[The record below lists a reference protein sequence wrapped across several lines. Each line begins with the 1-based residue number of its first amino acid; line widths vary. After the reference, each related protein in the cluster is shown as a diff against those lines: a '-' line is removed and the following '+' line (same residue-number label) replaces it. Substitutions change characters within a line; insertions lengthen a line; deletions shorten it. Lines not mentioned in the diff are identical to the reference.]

1 MGEALAGRQSDM
13 ARVMNDRLDA
23 VTHRVGQSMEQSTRN
38 TMDSLRHLHE
48 RLAVIDNAHK
58 NLTDLTTQVTTLR
71 DVLANKQTRG
81 AFGQARMEAIVQDG
95 MPKGSYEFQFT
106 LSNNK
111 RPDCVVFLPDQR
123 PLCIDAK
130 FPLEAVTALRDAR
143 SDEEKKVATQR
154 VRQDMMKH
162 VNDIAQKYL
171 IIGETQEMA
180 LLFVPSESVYAEIHD
195 GFDDVIQK
203 AYRARVV
210 LVSPS
215 LLMLAIQVM
224 QQILKDARMR
234 EAADQIRTEVF
245 GMTDDLTRL
254 RERVMKLQQH
264 FGQANED
271 VRQILI
277 SADKID
283 KRKARIEDLDFD
295 KVGGRRLAAAREAGT
310 VLRADPQAA
319 GGGVDLFGAS
329 PREAAPR
336 NDRVKNSAESATK
349 ARMTASEA
357 RPRPQSPPTAD
368 LGRDAGRLPA
378 AARADRPVPRLL
390 LRLAAGADDSTLLLW
405 MRESGVDLGT
415 IGLFALVGTPYT
427 IKFLWAPVIDALNVP
442 LLSRA
447 LGRRRGWLVFS
458 QLLLIAAILMLAL
471 TDPAK
476 SPLYVA
482 LGALLVATAS
492 ATQDTVVDAFRVESL
507 RENEQAA
514 GMAAYVAAYR
524 IGTLVSTAGSTLL
537 VTGFESTGLGK
548 STAWTW
554 GYVAMAAMIGIG
566 MIASI
571 LATEPDAPRQGFGL
585 GELSSPV
592 RDHPPAIRLAHNMPA
607 SGVAANDKIADRQS
621 RFRRVLRISSRRKD
635 AWAVL
640 AFVSFQVHRCIFRQH
655 DRAVRDRSRLHAQST
670 MQRSSRASGLPRR

>member
-1 MGEALAGRQSDM
+1 MSDILFIVGDVAVTTGAALTAFAGLVLALLLTIAIVLARGSRRNETATVAQAIRADELEERLADMLRAQAETSGRVQAMGEALAGRQSDM

-23 VTHRVGQSMEQSTRN
+23 VTHRVGQSMEQQTRN

-95 MPKGSYEFQFT
+95 LPMGSYEFQFT

-143 SDEEKKVATQR
+143 SDEEKKIATQR
-154 VRQDMMKH
+154 VRSDMMKH

-171 IIGETQEMA
+171 ITGETQEMA

-195 GFDDVIQK
+195 GFDDVVQK

-245 GMTDDLTRL
+245 NMTDDLTRL

-295 KVGGRRLAAAREAGT
+295 KVEEAAAPAAKPELFSAPIRRLQAG
-310 VLRADPQAA
+310 
-319 GGGVDLFGAS
+319 
-329 PREAAPR
+329 E
-336 NDRVKNSAESATK
+336 
-349 ARMTASEA
+349 
-357 RPRPQSPPTAD
+357 
-368 LGRDAGRLPA
+368 
-378 AARADRPVPRLL
+378 
-390 LRLAAGADDSTLLLW
+390 
-405 MRESGVDLGT
+405 
-415 IGLFALVGTPYT
+415 
-427 IKFLWAPVIDALNVP
+427 
-442 LLSRA
+442 
-447 LGRRRGWLVFS
+447 
-458 QLLLIAAILMLAL
+458 
-471 TDPAK
+471 
-476 SPLYVA
+476 
-482 LGALLVATAS
+482 
-492 ATQDTVVDAFRVESL
+492 
-507 RENEQAA
+507 
-514 GMAAYVAAYR
+514 
-524 IGTLVSTAGSTLL
+524 
-537 VTGFESTGLGK
+537 
-548 STAWTW
+548 
-554 GYVAMAAMIGIG
+554 
-566 MIASI
+566 
-571 LATEPDAPRQGFGL
+571 
-585 GELSSPV
+585 
-592 RDHPPAIRLAHNMPA
+592 
-607 SGVAANDKIADRQS
+607 
-621 RFRRVLRISSRRKD
+621 
-635 AWAVL
+635 
-640 AFVSFQVHRCIFRQH
+640 
-655 DRAVRDRSRLHAQST
+655 
-670 MQRSSRASGLPRR
+670 